1 MLLALREVLR
11 SAEGAGVDLDALA
24 LRLDADRDAVR
35 AAIEHGI
42 ARGWLEG
49 VELASLPAGCG
60 SVSCAPVASSP
71 ACKRCPL
78 AP

>member
-1 MLLALREVLR
+1 MLLALREALQ

-24 LRLDADRDAVR
+24 RRLDADRDAVR

-42 ARGWLEG
+42 AQGWLEG
-49 VELASLPAGCG
+49 VELAPLSAGCG
-60 SVSCAPVASSP
+60 SVSCAPVASSH

>member
-1 MLLALREVLR
+1 MLLALREALQ
-11 SAEGAGVDLDALA
+11 SAEGADVDLDALA
-24 LRLDADRDAVR
+24 RRLDADRDAVR
-35 AAIEHGI
+35 AAVEHGI
-42 ARGWLEG
+42 AQGWLEG